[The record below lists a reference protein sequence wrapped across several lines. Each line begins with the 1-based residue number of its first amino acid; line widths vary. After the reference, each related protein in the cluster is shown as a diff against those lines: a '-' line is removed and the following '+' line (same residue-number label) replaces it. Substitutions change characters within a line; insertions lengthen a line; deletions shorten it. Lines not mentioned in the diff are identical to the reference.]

1 MNFIGVDI
9 GGTVTKA
16 GIYNELGQEIHVASQ
31 YAQVLSEQ
39 PGFTERNMHELWD
52 TVCSVI
58 KKALYESQ
66 VPPLSIGGI
75 GFSSHGKGLYAID
88 KKGEPVRNG
97 IISSDTRALEFVKKW
112 YREGIDKLAYPKG
125 LQQLWTGHPVSLL
138 AWLKEYEPANYD
150 RIDAVL
156 MVHDYIRFRLTGE
169 ATAEITNISGSN
181 FYNQFT
187 SRYDSDMMALFGI
200 EEVVDKTAPVVNST
214 DCVGH
219 ITLQA
224 SLDCGLCPGT
234 PVFGGFFDVVASA
247 VSSGIDRADTLSAVA
262 GTWSIATSVT
272 DSIIASD
279 FPYIWGK
286 YCIPGKYFV
295 HEGSPT
301 SASNLS
307 WFVKQFFPDDDRCYD
322 HFESWIAQDT
332 DSNLIF
338 LPYLFGSNLA
348 MDLPGA
354 LVGLAGH
361 HTKKDII
368 AAIYRGI
375 VFSHLVHQDRIIEL
389 NRDIQKIRFTGG
401 PSQSRGWTQ
410 MYADAANL
418 PLEVVDIEQAGCRA
432 AALCAAAGSGAYAN
446 FSEAIAATQ
455 PEVVCYQPDSNRH
468 QQLREGYARYL
479 AVAQSLSRAT
489 GAAQ

>member
-97 IISSDTRALEFVKKW
+97 IISSDTRALAFVKKW

-138 AWLKEYEPANYD
+138 AWLKAHEPANYD

-156 MVHDYIRFRLTGE
+156 MVHDYVRFRLTGE

-187 SRYDSDMMALFGI
+187 SRYDRDMMALFGI
-200 EEVVDKTAPVVNST
+200 EEVADKTAPVVNST

-375 VFSHLVHQDRIIEL
+375 VFLTWCIRTALL
-389 NRDIQKIRFTGG
+389 NSIGIFKKFALPAGRA
-401 PSQSRGWTQ
+401 SR
-410 MYADAANL
+410 
-418 PLEVVDIEQAGCRA
+418 EAGRRCTPMRPIFRWKWWISNRPAVEPPRCAPRPA
-432 AALCAAAGSGAYAN
+432 AAPTLTSAKRLPPRSPRWSATN
-446 FSEAIAATQ
+446 PTAIGISSCVKAMPVT
-455 PEVVCYQPDSNRH
+455 
-468 QQLREGYARYL
+468 
-479 AVAQSLSRAT
+479 
-489 GAAQ
+489 

>member
-52 TVCSVI
+52 T
-58 KKALYESQ
+58 KALYESQ

-262 GTWSIATSVT
+262 GTWSIA
-272 DSIIASD
+272 
-279 FPYIWGK
+279 
-286 YCIPGKYFV
+286 
-295 HEGSPT
+295 
-301 SASNLS
+301 
-307 WFVKQFFPDDDRCYD
+307 
-322 HFESWIAQDT
+322 
-332 DSNLIF
+332 
-338 LPYLFGSNLA
+338 
-348 MDLPGA
+348 
-354 LVGLAGH
+354 
-361 HTKKDII
+361 
-368 AAIYRGI
+368 
-375 VFSHLVHQDRIIEL
+375 
-389 NRDIQKIRFTGG
+389 
-401 PSQSRGWTQ
+401 
-410 MYADAANL
+410 
-418 PLEVVDIEQAGCRA
+418 
-432 AALCAAAGSGAYAN
+432 
-446 FSEAIAATQ
+446 
-455 PEVVCYQPDSNRH
+455 
-468 QQLREGYARYL
+468 
-479 AVAQSLSRAT
+479 
-489 GAAQ
+489 

>member
-16 GIYNELGQEIHVASQ
+16 GIYTECGQEIHVASQ

-58 KKALYESQ
+58 KKALFESQ
-66 VPPLSIGGI
+66 VPALSIGGI

-97 IISSDTRALEFVKKW
+97 IISSDTRALAFVKKW
-112 YREGIDKLAYPKG
+112 YREGVDKLAYPKG

-138 AWLKEYEPANYD
+138 AWLKAHEPANYD

-181 FYNQFT
+181 FYNQLS
-187 SRYDSDMMALFGI
+187 SRYDRDMMALFGI
-200 EEVVDKTAPVVNST
+200 EEVADKTAPVVNST

-279 FPYIWGK
+279 YPYIWGK

-322 HFESWIAQDT
+322 HFESWIAQET

-348 MDLPGA
+348 DG
-354 LVGLAGH
+354 
-361 HTKKDII
+361 
-368 AAIYRGI
+368 
-375 VFSHLVHQDRIIEL
+375 S
-389 NRDIQKIRFTGG
+389 
-401 PSQSRGWTQ
+401 
-410 MYADAANL
+410 
-418 PLEVVDIEQAGCRA
+418 AGC
-432 AALCAAAGSGAYAN
+432 AGRSGGTSYEKGYYCGHLPRDRF
-446 FSEAIAATQ
+446 FS
-455 PEVVCYQPDSNRH
+455 PDTSGPH
-468 QQLREGYARYL
+468 Y
-479 AVAQSLSRAT
+479 
-489 GAAQ
+489 

>member
-16 GIYNELGQEIHVASQ
+16 GIYTECGQEIHVASQ

-58 KKALYESQ
+58 KKALFESQ
-66 VPPLSIGGI
+66 VPALSIGGI

-97 IISSDTRALEFVKKW
+97 IISSDTRALAFVKKW
-112 YREGIDKLAYPKG
+112 YREGVDKLAYPKG

-138 AWLKEYEPANYD
+138 AWLKAHEPANYD

-181 FYNQFT
+181 FYNQLS
-187 SRYDSDMMALFGI
+187 SRYDRDMMALFGI
-200 EEVVDKTAPVVNST
+200 EEVADKTAPVVNST

-262 GTWSIATSVT
+262 GTWSIATSVV

-279 FPYIWGK
+279 YPYIWGK

-307 WFVKQFFPDDDRCYD
+307 WFVKQF
-322 HFESWIAQDT
+322 SLT
-332 DSNLIF
+332 
-338 LPYLFGSNLA
+338 
-348 MDLPGA
+348 M
-354 LVGLAGH
+354 
-361 HTKKDII
+361 T
-368 AAIYRGI
+368 
-375 VFSHLVHQDRIIEL
+375 
-389 NRDIQKIRFTGG
+389 
-401 PSQSRGWTQ
+401 
-410 MYADAANL
+410 
-418 PLEVVDIEQAGCRA
+418 
-432 AALCAAAGSGAYAN
+432 
-446 FSEAIAATQ
+446 AATTI
-455 PEVVCYQPDSNRH
+455 SKAG
-468 QQLREGYARYL
+468 LRKRPT
-479 AVAQSLSRAT
+479 AT
-489 GAAQ
+489 

>member
-1 MNFIGVDI
+1 
-9 GGTVTKA
+9 
-16 GIYNELGQEIHVASQ
+16 
-31 YAQVLSEQ
+31 
-39 PGFTERNMHELWD
+39 
-52 TVCSVI
+52 
-58 KKALYESQ
+58 
-66 VPPLSIGGI
+66 
-75 GFSSHGKGLYAID
+75 
-88 KKGEPVRNG
+88 
-97 IISSDTRALEFVKKW
+97 
-112 YREGIDKLAYPKG
+112 
-125 LQQLWTGHPVSLL
+125 
-138 AWLKEYEPANYD
+138 
-150 RIDAVL
+150 
-156 MVHDYIRFRLTGE
+156 
-169 ATAEITNISGSN
+169 
-181 FYNQFT
+181 YNQFT
-187 SRYDSDMMALFGI
+187 SRYDRDMMALFGI
-200 EEVVDKTAPVVNST
+200 EEVADKTAPVVNST